1 MRELSLWLDV
11 ATGGFPFSFLHGRK
25 SGNRWATPRCTG
37 ANSKSGD
44 ETPEVLTTRLL
55 FNSATEVDDVWVA
68 GLT

>member
-1 MRELSLWLDV
+1 MSRLADFRFL
-11 ATGGFPFSFLHGRK
+11 FSTKERAETNGPLPVVR
-25 SGNRWATPRCTG
+25 G